1 MVWVS
6 LNLSDFAPDFLS
18 GTWSAAARY
27 GHSHVVLGDWLL
39 ARSNTVVSTS
49 GFAILG
55 SAFELLGDIGRLDPG
70 KQGCA
75 LSNHDIRI
83 WTTAQIF
90 GHAILNLLVKIFTCL
105 QFI

>member
-6 LNLSDFAPDFLS
+6 LNLSDFARDFLS
-18 GTWSAAARY
+18 GARSAAARY
-27 GHSHVVLGDWLL
+27 GHSPCRVEGHWLL

-55 SAFELLGDIGRLDPG
+55 SAFALLGDIGRLDPG

-75 LSNHDIRI
+75 LSNHEQNI
-83 WTTAQIF
+83 W
-90 GHAILNLLVKIFTCL
+90 
-105 QFI
+105 